1 MIQTFF
7 SLRIDILKELLSLS
21 SSSLTEEG
29 TDDLATELIV
39 LVLADSNRYV
49 FNSILQLESVKN
61 LQSQKIY
68 KVL

>member
-1 MIQTFF
+1 MIQSFF

-39 LVLADSNRYV
+39 LVLADPHRYV
-49 FNSILQLESVKN
+49 FNNILQLESVKN